1 MKRTC
6 LCACEG
12 NDDKKKKEK
21 KEKKKVG
28 KTRQMTKL
36 DIFLMLMSLKY

>member
-1 MKRTC
+1 MMI
-6 LCACEG
+6 
-12 NDDKKKKEK
+12 KEERERER